1 MDITYWKFE
10 TQKTLSIMK
19 TNKRN
24 KDFDAVE
31 MMREIRRAINA
42 EIKDM
47 SFEELRAYIDA
58 KLATKRRLVGKK

>member
-1 MDITYWKFE
+1 
-10 TQKTLSIMK
+10 MK
-19 TNKRN
+19 TNRRQ

-31 MMREIRRAINA
+31 MMRDIRKSINA

-58 KLATKRRLVGKK
+58 KLAAKTRLVGKK

>member
-1 MDITYWKFE
+1 
-10 TQKTLSIMK
+10 MK
-19 TNKRN
+19 ANKRK